1 VYVNFSQPR
10 SEWGLR
16 LSDDHQIVI
25 DLGSTYT
32 PRRFLRASLT
42 NSSAAENSPVKP
54 IASKDGRPVNL
65 DIGTM
70 KLPITAWA
78 SISHRISGVIL
89 FFASVLMVWALDMSL
104 ESEASFR
111 ELVALLTSPLAK
123 LVTWAIAMAISY
135 HTLAG
140 IKHLIADMGYGEEL
154 DEGVLMARLVFAL
167 TAVAAVAW
175 GIIIW

>member
-1 VYVNFSQPR
+1 M
-10 SEWGLR
+10 
-16 LSDDHQIVI
+16 
-25 DLGSTYT
+25 
-32 PRRFLRASLT
+32 
-42 NSSAAENSPVKP
+42 KP

-89 FFASVLMVWALDMSL
+89 FFASILMVWALDMSL

-111 ELVALLTSPLAK
+111 ELGAILSSPLAR
-123 LVTWAIAMAISY
+123 VITWAIAMAMSY

-154 DEGVLMARLVFAL
+154 DEGILMSRVVFSL
-167 TAVAAVAW
+167 TAVAAVVW
-175 GIIIW
+175 GVILW